1 MRNRLLI
8 IALIACTVAASAGA
22 EELVTVPTRD
32 RVTQSFLL
40 SAPVGETPRAV
51 ALLLPG
57 GNGAIRLRSEGGRIR
72 FGDGN
77 FLVHTRGLYVERG
90 VATVVLDAPSDEAS
104 GMSNYFRESER
115 HATDIARVSDELQRR
130 FPGIPQFVIGT
141 SVGTISAAALAAAL
155 GTRFKGVVLTSSLFM
170 ASRAG
175 WGLSQFDY
183 TKIKIPVLLVHHA
196 ADTCFV
202 TPYAEA
208 RKLAAARNY
217 PLITVNGGDPL
228 QGDPCEPLSP
238 HGYLGREV
246 QTVDA
251 MVNWMLAKP
260 YPVNIVE

>member
-8 IALIACTVAASAGA
+8 IALIACAVAASAGA
-22 EELVTVPTRD
+22 EELVTVATRD
-32 RVTQSFLL
+32 RVSQSFLL
-40 SAPVGETPRAV
+40 SAPTGETPRAV

-57 GNGAIRLRSEGGRIR
+57 GDGAIRLRSEGGRIR

-90 VATVVLDAPSDEAS
+90 IVTAVLDAPSDQAS
-104 GMSNYFRESER
+104 GMSDNFREGGR
-115 HATDIARVSDELQRR
+115 HAADIARVSEELQRR

-141 SVGTISAAALAAAL
+141 SRGTISAAEL
-155 GTRFKGVVLTSSLFM
+155 GASIGERFKGVVLTSTLFM

-202 TPYAEA
+202 TPYPEA

-217 PLITVNGGDPL
+217 PLITVNGGGPL

-238 HGYLGREV
+238 HGFLGREV

-251 MVNWMLAKP
+251 IVNWMLAKP